1 VLRARLYDLA
11 EAERL
16 RELSETRRS
25 MVGSGDRSEKVR
37 TYNYPQSRITDHRV
51 DLTVHQLQKV
61 LDGELDLL
69 IEPLMQAEQA
79 RRLLEEAP
87 AG

>member
-1 VLRARLYDLA
+1 
-11 EAERL
+11 
-16 RELSETRRS
+16 
-25 MVGSGDRSEKVR
+25 
-37 TYNYPQSRITDHRV
+37 V
-51 DLTVHQLQKV
+51 DLTVHQLHKV

-87 AG
+87 AN